1 MLRFSLNADPRSA
14 LVSGVASPAVPVV
27 TASLLRSISG
37 WRLAILID
45 QDLKSAEQWAVD
57 TRFFA
62 SQDGEPASWESFV
75 YPGLPDTESDEDPR
89 IFEVLCDR
97 LAVQAALL
105 RLRSEES
112 RPSLLL
118 ALTPDALFSAV
129 LPPDEQSSG
138 SLNLRSGD
146 RIGLNALVR
155 KLTETFDYD
164 SEAVCEQPGQF
175 AVRGGLVDLYP
186 LNADQPF
193 RVDFFDDEI
202 ESIRTF
208 DPTTQRTTG
217 SIEQIQVL
225 SSRQDSEASRPGALL
240 DYFPD
245 SVLWIINEP
254 DDLEHRFPPF
264 FQIPEKP
271 GYRTIGFENAKARPG
286 GDADQWFGLCEIDT
300 GTTFFDNPPVQLP
313 LQTEPLADYRR
324 FPEIADIGLDRF
336 ESEQAARNQF
346 LLQLLDWQR
355 EGFPVWLVTRNEA
368 TESRLKETLE
378 QDPVLKK
385 LNPRYLLGELQEGF
399 LIRSLPSSRFLS
411 GTLPPSGLVLATDHE
426 IFGRTRRRLARLQSR
441 KLPEQSQVDQLLD
454 FSELADG
461 DPIVHLQNG
470 ICLFRGLT
478 PMQVNGKTKEVI
490 SLEFADGAMLHVPL
504 HESHLLTRYVGLTKS
519 APKLAKLGSRNWEK
533 TRAAAEK
540 ATLDFASELLN
551 LQARRDSATGHAF
564 SLEHQWLHEFE
575 NSFVFKETP
584 DQMSAIRETKN
595 DMSGERPMDR
605 LICGDVGFGK
615 TEVAL
620 RAAFLAVLNG
630 KQVAV
635 LVPTTVLCQ
644 QHFNTFSERMAD
656 YPVIVEMVSRFRTP
670 AQNRQIL
677 RQAREGKVDILI
689 GTHRI
694 LSEDVAFHNLG
705 LLVIDEEQ
713 RFGVRQKESLKS
725 LKAQVDVLS
734 LSATP
739 IPRTLYLAL
748 VGAREMSVIET
759 PPRDRL
765 PIHTVVKSY
774 DPELIHRAIRQ
785 EMDRGGQVFYLHNRV
800 QTINRVA
807 ARLESSFPDLRIAV
821 GHGQM
826 DEALLERIMTRF
838 VAGEFDVLV
847 CTTIIESG
855 IDIPNCNTMII
866 EGADRFGLAQL
877 YQLRGRVGRFKRQ
890 AYCYLL
896 LHQKTHLK
904 DDARKRL
911 FSIRQYNQLGAGFR
925 IAMRDL
931 ELRGAGNLLGAEQS
945 GHIAGVGF
953 DLYCQLLRQS
963 ISRLKGESG
972 ADAIRAGIRLDFI
985 RMGESDNILDPA
997 ARAAEKGGYSVL
1009 KDDDLKDERIPPLSV
1024 TFPASYIAETR
1035 LRIDFYRDLAR
1046 ADSPED
1052 LAGIHEALED
1062 RFGPLPKPAL
1072 GLLLVNEIRV
1082 SAEQKGILLVESEG
1096 NRLKLKIA
1104 CVKSDRFVK
1113 VGPRF
1118 PRLSQ
1123 RDPINR
1129 LKEIRSVLLRI
1140 PPQS

>member
-1 MLRFSLNADPRSA
+1 MLRFSLQNDPRSA
-14 LVSGVASPAVPVV
+14 LVSGVASPSFPAV
-27 TASLLRSISG
+27 TASLLQSIAG
-37 WRLAILID
+37 WKLAVLVD
-45 QDLKSAEQWAVD
+45 RDLKSAEQWAVD

-62 SQDGEPASWESFV
+62 AQDAATPNWESFA
-75 YPGLPDTESDEDPR
+75 YPGLPDTEADDDPR
-89 IFEVLCDR
+89 IFEILCDR
-97 LAVQAALL
+97 LTVHAELL
-105 RLRSEES
+105 RRRNRES
-112 RPSLLL
+112 DTPLVL
-118 ALTPDALFSAV
+118 ALTPDSLFSAA
-129 LPPDEQSSG
+129 LPPDEQQRG
-138 SLNLRSGD
+138 ALTLQSGD
-146 RIGLNALVR
+146 KVGFAPLIR
-155 KLTETFDYD
+155 KLTENFDYD
-164 SEAVCEQPGQF
+164 SEAICEQPGQF
-175 AVRGGLVDLYP
+175 AVRGGLIDLYP
-186 LNADQPF
+186 LNADQPY
-193 RVDFFDDEI
+193 RIDFFDDEI
-202 ESIRTF
+202 ESIRSF
-208 DPTTQRTTG
+208 DPTTQRT
-217 SIEQIQVL
+217 IEAVERIQVL
-225 SSRQDSEASRPGALL
+225 TGRQEPDASRAGALI
-240 DYFPD
+240 DYFPE
-245 SVLWIINEP
+245 SVLWIFKEP
-254 DDLEHRFPPF
+254 DDLEHHSPSY
-264 FQIPEKP
+264 FQIPEKS
-271 GYRTIGFENAKARPG
+271 GYRSIGFENPRTRPG
-286 GDADQWFGLCEIDT
+286 GDSDQWFGLCEIDT
-300 GTTFFDNPPVQLP
+300 GTTIFDQPPVQIP
-313 LQTEPLADYRR
+313 LRTEPLADYRR
-324 FPEIADIGLDRF
+324 YPETADIGLDRF
-336 ESEQAARNQF
+336 ESEQSARRQF

-355 EGFPVWLVTRNEA
+355 EGLPVWLVTRNEA
-368 TESRLKETLE
+368 AESRLRETLT
-378 QDPVLKK
+378 QDPVLCK
-385 LNPRYLLGELQEGF
+385 LKPRYLRGELQEGF
-399 LIRSLPSSRFLS
+399 LLRSLPETRFLS
-411 GTLPPSGLVLATDHE
+411 STLPSSGFVLATDHE
-426 IFGRTRRRLARLQSR
+426 IFGRTRRRLSRLQSR

-478 PMQVNGKTKEVI
+478 PMEIDGKTKEVI
-490 SLEFADGAMLHVPL
+490 SLEFAEGAMLHVPL

-519 APKLAKLGSRNWEK
+519 APKLAKLGSRTWEK

-551 LQARRDSATGHAF
+551 LQARRDSASGHAF
-564 SLEHQWLHEFE
+564 SLEHHWLQEFE
-575 NSFVFKETP
+575 NAFIFKETP
-584 DQMSAIRETKN
+584 DQWSAIQETQK
-595 DMSGERPMDR
+595 DMARERPMDR
-605 LICGDVGFGK
+605 LVCGDVGFGK

-620 RAAFLAVLNG
+620 RAAFLAILNG

-644 QHFNTFSERMAD
+644 QHYNTFAERMAD

-670 AQNRQIL
+670 AQNRRIL
-677 RQAREGKVDILI
+677 QQAREGKVDILI
-689 GTHRI
+689 GTHRM
-694 LSEDVAFHNLG
+694 LSEDVAFRKLG

-725 LKAQVDVLS
+725 LKEQVDVLT

-774 DPELIHRAIRQ
+774 DSDLVRRAIRQ

-807 ARLESSFPDLRIAV
+807 ARLEAWFPDLRIAV

-972 ADAIRAGIRLDFI
+972 ADAIRAGLRLDFI
-985 RMGESDNILDPA
+985 RIGETEKPPDPA
-997 ARAAEKGGYSVL
+997 ASAAARGGYSVL
-1009 KDDDLKDERIPPLSV
+1009 KDEDLKEERIPPFSV
-1024 TFPASYIAETR
+1024 YFPASYIAETR
-1035 LRIDFYRDLAR
+1035 LRIDFYRDLAK
-1046 ADSPED
+1046 AGTPED
-1052 LAGIHEALED
+1052 LAAIADALED
-1062 RFGPLPKPAL
+1062 RFGPLPQPAK

-1082 SAEQKGILLVESEG
+1082 LAEQKGIQMVESEG
-1096 NRLKLKIA
+1096 YRLKLKIA
-1104 CVKSDRFVK
+1104 RAQNDSFVK

-1118 PRLSQ
+1118 PRLT
-1123 RDPINR
+1123 RKDPIGR

-1140 PPQS
+1140 PVQS